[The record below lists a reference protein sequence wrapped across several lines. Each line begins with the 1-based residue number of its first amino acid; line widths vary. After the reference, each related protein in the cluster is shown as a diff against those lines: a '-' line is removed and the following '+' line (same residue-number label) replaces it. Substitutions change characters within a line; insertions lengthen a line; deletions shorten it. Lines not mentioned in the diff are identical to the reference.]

1 MSFFNRIWMILNC
14 GDKNR
19 KINDFREFYADFENG
34 LEIEQGDEILPLQT
48 PSYTAFCDVV
58 NMRDINNKKS
68 KANEKEKFFL
78 HSIAHIEFSA
88 IDIALDTTYRFR
100 GLPREYYCDWL
111 EVAND
116 EIRHFEMIEKY
127 MANLGVK
134 YGDFAVHNGLF
145 IALQNTSNSLLE
157 RMAVLPRY
165 MEANGLDANAFMI
178 KKIQN
183 DNTKKQ
189 LREILQV
196 ILDEEIFHVSKG
208 DKWFKF
214 ECKKLDVN
222 PNDYIKIVQKIYP
235 NAFLQNRELNIDARL
250 KSGFSIQ
257 EIELIQ
263 DLCQKGLK

>member
-1 MSFFNRIWMILNC
+1 
-14 GDKNR
+14 
-19 KINDFREFYADFENG
+19 
-34 LEIEQGDEILPLQT
+34 
-48 PSYTAFCDVV
+48 
-58 NMRDINNKKS
+58 
-68 KANEKEKFFL
+68 
-78 HSIAHIEFSA
+78 
-88 IDIALDTTYRFR
+88 
-100 GLPREYYCDWL
+100 
-111 EVAND
+111 
-116 EIRHFEMIEKY
+116 
-127 MANLGVK
+127 
-134 YGDFAVHNGLF
+134 
-145 IALQNTSNSLLE
+145 
-157 RMAVLPRY
+157 
-165 MEANGLDANAFMI
+165 
-178 KKIQN
+178 
-183 DNTKKQ
+183 